1 MREAA
6 LLEVRDL
13 SVSYRGQPVVQ
24 GFSLDVAQGRC
35 LGVIGES
42 GAGKSQAFLA
52 MMGLTPS
59 QARVGGQARLAGED
73 LLAGAAGLR
82 GRRVAMI
89 FQDPLTSLTPH
100 LRIGEQ
106 IGESLMIHRGMP
118 RVQALAQAA
127 MLLQQVQVNDVP
139 RRLRQYPH
147 ELSGGMRQRA
157 MIAMA
162 LACDPELLIADEPTT
177 ALDVSV
183 QSQLLALLR
192 QLMSSRR
199 MALVV
204 VTHDMGVISA
214 LADDVVVMQG
224 GHIVE
229 RGPVEQVLRAPRHE
243 YTRNLVAATPRMDDM
258 AIDDGGAPPV
268 YRSAAAP
275 ALSVREV
282 TVQHRLRAP
291 LFRKAPLLDAVDGV
305 SLRVAAGEALGIVGE
320 SGCGKSSLARALLRL
335 NDVSSGE
342 IVWLGQ
348 PIQDLAGRQ
357 LRDVRAGLQ
366 MVFQDPVASLDP
378 LQSVVD
384 IVAEPLRAL
393 RPGMSVA
400 DRDTRVR
407 AMLESVGL
415 GAGFAQR
422 RARELS
428 GGQCQRVAIARAMVL
443 EPQLLVCDEA
453 VSSLDV
459 SVQAQILELLAAI
472 KRDRGT
478 GIVFVSHN
486 LAVVRRLCERVMVMY
501 LGRAVETGPTAEVF
515 RLPRHPYTRMLL
527 DSVPLLDPARE
538 RARLAAQAPAGDTP
552 SSVERPG
559 GCPFHTRCPEALSTC
574 AAASPGTEHVAHD
587 HEVACLRWRDLV
599 KSS

>member
-1 MREAA
+1 MHEPA

-13 SVSYRGQPVVQ
+13 SVSYGGQAVVRE
-24 GFSLDVAQGRC
+24 FSLDVAPGRC

-52 MMGLTPS
+52 MMGLTPG
-59 QARVGGQARLAGED
+59 QAHVSGQARLAGEN
-73 LLAGAAGLR
+73 LLSGAAGLR

-106 IGESLMIHRGMP
+106 IGESLVIHRGMA
-118 RVQALAQAA
+118 RAQALAQAGV
-127 MLLQQVQVNDVP
+127 LLRQVQVNDVP

-147 ELSGGMRQRA
+147 ELSGGMRQRV

-204 VTHDMGVISA
+204 VTHDMGVIAA
-214 LADDVVVMQG
+214 LADDVVVMQSG
-224 GHIVE
+224 QIVE
-229 RGPVEQVLRAPRHE
+229 RGPVEQVLAAPRHE
-243 YTRNLVAATPRMDDM
+243 YTRRLIAATPRMDDA
-258 AIDDGGAPPV
+258 AIPP
-268 YRSAAAP
+268 AALPEAGTTL
-275 ALSVREV
+275 AARGVSVH
-282 TVQHRLRAP
+282 HRLRAP
-291 LFRKAPLLDAVDGV
+291 LFRKPSVLKAVDGV
-305 SLRVAAGEALGIVGE
+305 SLRVSAGEALGIVGE

-335 NDVSSGE
+335 NDLTSGE

-348 PIQDLAGRQ
+348 PIQDLAGEP
-357 LRDVRAGLQ
+357 LRGLRAGLQ

-378 LQSVVD
+378 LQSVAD

-393 RPGMSVA
+393 RPGLSSA
-400 DRDTRVR
+400 ERAARVR
-407 AMLESVGL
+407 TMLDSVGL
-415 GAGFAQR
+415 GAQYAQR

-443 EPQLLVCDEA
+443 DPKLLVCDEA

-459 SVQAQILELLAAI
+459 SIQAQIIELLAAI
-472 KRDRGT
+472 KRERGT

-486 LAVVRRLCERVMVMY
+486 LAVVRQLCERVLVMY
-501 LGRAVETGPTAEVF
+501 LGRAVESGPTATVF
-515 RLPRHPYTRMLL
+515 RQPRHPYTRMLL
-527 DSVPLLDPARE
+527 DSVPLLEPARE
-538 RARLAAQAPAGDTP
+538 RARLAAQGPAGETP

-559 GCPFHTRCPEALSTC
+559 GCPFHTRCPAALSTC
-574 AAASPGTEHVAHD
+574 ADTSPETEQVGD
-587 HEVACLRWRDLV
+587 GHEVACLRWRDIV